1 MSEYNEEL
9 FEEGIVESVSNGTA
23 TIIVNS
29 SDQCDDCSAKVYC
42 KPKDAEG
49 RKLVVKDP
57 IGASV
62 GDKVRISTQGKNL
75 LFASLYLYAI
85 PLILLLTSL
94 IIGMKYFTVNPELFS
109 FLTGLVILAIY
120 FFILWRISGK
130 INTREGIMPKI
141 VTVYRKAID

>member
-1 MSEYNEEL
+1 MSDYNEEL

-29 SDQCDDCSAKVYC
+29 SDHCEECSAKVYC
-42 KPKDAEG
+42 KPKDAED
-49 RKLVVKDP
+49 RKILVKDS

-62 GDKVRISTQGKNL
+62 GDKVRISTKGKNL

-85 PLILLLTSL
+85 PLIILLTSL
-94 IIGMKYFTVNPELFS
+94 IFGMKYFSVNPELFS
-109 FLTGLVILAIY
+109 FLTGLVLLAIY
-120 FFILWRISGK
+120 FFILWRVSGK

-141 VTVYRKAID
+141 VSIYKKTID